1 MTRPALRLPTY
12 FISHGGGPWP
22 WMPEMRAAMAPL
34 ETALRGIV
42 REIGVRP
49 RAVLSVSG
57 HWEAPRFTTMAA
69 ARPGMVYDYHGFP
82 EHTYRVQYPAPGAP
96 ALAQRIQALLQ
107 GAGIDAGQ
115 DPEQGYDHGT
125 FAPLAVMY
133 PQADVPVLQ
142 LSLKQGYDVAEHLA
156 AGRALAPLRDEGVL
170 ILGSGLSFH
179 NLRLRGP
186 AAQAPSK
193 AFDDWL
199 HATLEGSTPAERNT
213 RLRHWDSAPAARIA
227 HPREDH
233 LLPLM
238 VALGAASD
246 EVATTVHHEERAWPG
261 WTVSSWCFGVSPVSR
276 SRAGVGA
283 GTFAAP

>member
-1 MTRPALRLPTY
+1 MNRPAPRLPSY

-22 WMPEMRAAMAPL
+22 WMPEMRQAMAPL
-34 ETALRGIV
+34 ATALQGIA
-42 REIGVRP
+42 RAIGTRP
-49 RAVLSVSG
+49 AAVLSISG
-57 HWEAPRFTTMAA
+57 HWEAPRFTAMAA

-96 ALAQRIQALLQ
+96 ALAQRIERLLAD
-107 GAGIDAGQ
+107 AGIDAAR
-115 DPEQGYDHGT
+115 DTTRGYDHGS

-133 PQADVPVLQ
+133 PEADVPVLQ
-142 LSLKQGYDVAEHLA
+142 LSLQQGYDVAGHLA

-186 AAQAPSK
+186 AARAPSK

-199 HATLEGSTPAERNT
+199 HATLEGSPPAERQA
-213 RLRHWDSAPAARIA
+213 RLLQWDGAPAARIA

-238 VALGAASD
+238 VALGAA
-246 EVATTVHHEERAWPG
+246 ELEAATTVHHEEDAWPG
-261 WTVSSWCFGVSPVSR
+261 WTVSSWRFGSPQAR
-276 SRAGVGA
+276 
-283 GTFAAP
+283 

>member
-1 MTRPALRLPTY
+1 MTSPAPRLPSY

-22 WMPEMRAAMAPL
+22 WIPEMRAAMAPL
-34 ETALRGIV
+34 EASLQNIV

-57 HWEAPRFTTMAA
+57 HWEAPRFTAMAA

-96 ALAQRIQALLQ
+96 DVAQRIEALLR
-107 GAGIDAGQ
+107 GAGIDAAQ
-115 DPEQGYDHGT
+115 DAAQGYDHGT

-142 LSLKQGYDVAEHLA
+142 LSLKHGYDVAEHLA
-156 AGRALAPLRDEGVL
+156 VGRALAPLRDEGVL

-199 HATLEGSTPAERNT
+199 HATLEDSSPAERRA
-213 RLRHWDSAPAARIA
+213 RLQQWDTAPAARIA

-238 VALGAASD
+238 VALGSAEDEAA
-246 EVATTVHHEERAWPG
+246 ATVHHEENAWPG
-261 WTVSSWCFGVSPVSR
+261 WTVSSWRFGAVPS
-276 SRAGVGA
+276 A
-283 GTFAAP
+283 